1 MNENN
6 EFNEQEILQ
15 EIDELGLDIVKA
27 PCRRCGKQKPVNSL
41 YALPE
46 VCRYTRQYAQFML
59 GKGKKPAP
67 FKEEELQE
75 KYGYGS
81 KDLFCFDCFLDLI
94 LDGKDTRAAL
104 D

>member
-46 VCRYTRQYAQFML
+46 VCRYTRQHAQFML
-59 GKGKKPAP
+59 GKGKKPANQRCSRKRN
-67 FKEEELQE
+67 FRENTGTGAKIFSALTA
-75 KYGYGS
+75 
-81 KDLFCFDCFLDLI
+81 FL
-94 LDGKDTRAAL
+94 T
-104 D
+104 

>member
-46 VCRYTRQYAQFML
+46 VCRYTRQHAQFML
-59 GKGKKPAP
+59 GKRSKPALL
-67 FKEEELQE
+67 KEEELQG

>member
-46 VCRYTRQYAQFML
+46 VCRYTRQHAQFML
-59 GKGKKPAP
+59 
-67 FKEEELQE
+67 
-75 KYGYGS
+75 
-81 KDLFCFDCFLDLI
+81 
-94 LDGKDTRAAL
+94 
-104 D
+104 

>member
-15 EIDELGLDIVKA
+15 EIDELGLNIVKA
-27 PCRRCGKQKPVNSL
+27 PCRRCGKKKPVNTL

-46 VCRYTRQYAQFML
+46 VCHYTRQHAQFML
-59 GKGKKPAP
+59 GKRSKPALL
-67 FKEEELQE
+67 KEEELQG

-94 LDGKDTRAAL
+94 LDGKDEGAAL

>member
-15 EIDELGLDIVKA
+15 EIDELGLNIVKA
-27 PCRRCGKQKPVNSL
+27 PCRRCGKKKPVNTL

-46 VCRYTRQYAQFML
+46 VCRYTRQHAQFML
-59 GKGKKPAP
+59 GKRSKPALL
-67 FKEEELQE
+67 KEEELQG

-81 KDLFCFDCFLDLI
+81 KDLFCFDFFLDLI
-94 LDGKDTRAAL
+94 LDGKDEGAAL

>member
-15 EIDELGLDIVKA
+15 EIDELGLNIVKA
-27 PCRRCGKQKPVNSL
+27 PCRRCGKKKPVNTL

-46 VCRYTRQYAQFML
+46 VCRYTRQHAQFML
-59 GKGKKPAP
+59 GKRSKPALL
-67 FKEEELQE
+67 KEEELQG

-94 LDGKDTRAAL
+94 LDGKDEGAAL

>member
-1 MNENN
+1 MIDDN

-15 EIDELGLDIVKA
+15 EIDELGLNIVKA
-27 PCRRCGKQKPVNSL
+27 PCRRCGKKKPVNTL

-46 VCRYTRQYAQFML
+46 VCRYTRQHAQFML
-59 GKGKKPAP
+59 GKRSKPALL
-67 FKEEELQE
+67 KEEELQG

-94 LDGKDTRAAL
+94 LDGKDEGAAL

>member
-6 EFNEQEILQ
+6 EFKEQEILQ
-15 EIDELGLDIVKA
+15 EIDELGLNIVKA
-27 PCRRCGKQKPVNSL
+27 PCRRCGKKKPVNTL

-46 VCRYTRQYAQFML
+46 VCRYTRQHAQFML

>member
-15 EIDELGLDIVKA
+15 EIDELGLNIVKA
-27 PCRRCGKQKPVNSL
+27 PCRRCGKKKPVNTL

-46 VCRYTRQYAQFML
+46 VCRYTRQHAQFML
-59 GKGKKPAP
+59 GKRSKPAVL
-67 FKEEELQE
+67 KEEELQG

-94 LDGKDTRAAL
+94 LDGKDEGAAL

>member
-6 EFNEQEILQ
+6 EFKEQEILQ
-15 EIDELGLDIVKA
+15 EIDELGLNIVKA
-27 PCRRCGKQKPVNSL
+27 PCRRCGKKKPVNTL

-46 VCRYTRQYAQFML
+46 VCRYTRQHAQFML
-59 GKGKKPAP
+59 GKRSKPALL
-67 FKEEELQE
+67 KEEELQG

-94 LDGKDTRAAL
+94 LDGKDEGAAL

>member
-27 PCRRCGKQKPVNSL
+27 PCMRCGKQKPVNSL

-46 VCRYTRQYAQFML
+46 VCRYTRQHAQFML

-75 KYGYGS
+75 RYGHGS
-81 KDLFCFDCFLDLI
+81 KDLIYFDCFLDLI